1 MKACVMGK
9 DFKHISEMEKMF
21 DKVLQ
26 TQSAFEKAIEEY
38 RDLQPVVRKL
48 EAYYSSK
55 QWKDDYAMDERGEIP
70 TDVKRGV
77 LSEDGIYNMLER
89 NKEIMGMIGEKADES
104 PASAKAPTYHEVVK
118 KAQAAAK
125 IRGEYGNKN
134 VRLYPC
140 KTWLDSDQINLWTYW
155 QGHQYKDI
163 DEKGVD
169 ILLVGQDWGNP
180 EKDERTIARIEAIQ
194 AGKSNSFYNDHASI
208 TDKNLKELFKCFGCD
223 IEKANPGQRLFF
235 TNYSLGYRKGSEQG
249 GMTKTLLQEDESF
262 FDDLVRALNP
272 KIIIC
277 LGKITFEAVTREK
290 ASGFVEQL
298 RTGRPLVASSPVCK
312 SIKVYGVAHCGAL
325 GANNVGGMPVMLK
338 TWKAIA
344 KDYKKICGK

>member
-1 MKACVMGK
+1 MMKN
-9 DFKHISEMEKMF
+9 FQHIAEMEKIF

-38 RDLQPVVRKL
+38 RELQPEIDKL
-48 EAYYSSK
+48 EAYYASK
-55 QWKDDYAMDERGEIP
+55 QWKDDYTMDERGEIP
-70 TDVKRGV
+70 ADVKRGV

-89 NKEIMGMIGEKADES
+89 NKEIIGMIGENADES
-104 PASAKAPTYHEVVK
+104 PASAKTPTYHEVVK

-155 QGHQYKDI
+155 QGYQYKDI

-180 EKDERTIARIEAIQ
+180 EKDERTIARIEEIQ
-194 AGKSNSFYNDHASI
+194 AGKSNSFYNDNASI
-208 TDKNLKELFKCFGCD
+208 TDKNLKKLFKCFDCD
-223 IEKANPGQRLFF
+223 IEKIDPGQRLLF

-249 GMTKTLLQEDESF
+249 GMTKALLKEDGSF
-262 FDDLVRALNP
+262 FDDLVRALKP

-277 LGKITFEAVTREK
+277 LGKITFEAVSREK
-290 ASGFVEQL
+290 APGFVEQL
-298 RTGRPLVASSPVCK
+298 STGKPLVAPSPVCK
-312 SIKVYGVAHCGAL
+312 NIKVYGVAHCGAL

-338 TWKAIA
+338 TWKTIA
-344 KDYKKICGK
+344 RDYQKMTDKRQI